1 MISRHSRTI
10 SRSLLAALC
19 LALAACGDKPA
30 AEPPP
35 AVAADP
41 LIVTA
46 DEAMQARL
54 KIETAALEPFSDVLR
69 VAGHIDFDRQ
79 RMARIGASVTGRVTD
94 ITTTLGASVKPG
106 DVLARLHSTEL
117 GSAQLAYLK
126 AKAQSEL
133 QQNARERARLLFAA
147 DVIGRAE
154 LQRRENEYAVAAAEL
169 RAASDQL
176 SVLGMSAGAIARMG
190 QSGDISSFSPVVSTL
205 RGSVVE
211 FKVAPGQ
218 VVQPADGL
226 FTVADL
232 SRVWAVAEVPEQQ
245 ADLVAAGQTVD
256 IEVPALGN
264 RKIAGELIYVGQ
276 VVNPATRTVLVRTSV
291 DNADGR
297 LKPAMLAT
305 MLIVSRP
312 TEQLV
317 IPDSAV
323 VRAENEDLVYVE
335 IEPGR
340 FRATQ
345 VQMGASYNG
354 KRVVVSGLK
363 PGARIVVQGAFH
375 LNNQRAGIDP
385 E

>member
-1 MISRHSRTI
+1 MISRHSRTTF
-10 SRSLLAALC
+10 RGLLAALC

-30 AEPPP
+30 IEPAPAE
-35 AVAADP
+35 VADP
-41 LIVTA
+41 SIVVA
-46 DEAMQARL
+46 DEAMQARV
-54 KIETAALEPFSDVLR
+54 KVETVALEPFSDVLR

-94 ITTTLGASVKPG
+94 ITTTLGAAVKPG

-147 DVIGRAE
+147 DVIGKAE

-176 SVLGMSAGAIARMG
+176 SVLGMSASAIARMG

-211 FKVAPGQ
+211 FKVSPGQ
-218 VVQPADGL
+218 VVQPADAL

-264 RKIAGELIYVGQ
+264 RRIAGELIYVGQ
-276 VVNPATRTVLVRTSV
+276 VVNPATRTVLVRTAI

-317 IPDSAV
+317 IPASAV